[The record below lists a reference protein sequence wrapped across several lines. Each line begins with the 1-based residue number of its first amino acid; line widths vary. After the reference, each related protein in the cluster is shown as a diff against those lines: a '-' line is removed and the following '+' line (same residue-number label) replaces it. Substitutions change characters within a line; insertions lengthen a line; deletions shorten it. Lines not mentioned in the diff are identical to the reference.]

1 MKQQAYK
8 STCSYCG
15 VGCGIVV
22 KKDTRGRLKVEGDPD
37 HPVNRGMLCSKGM
50 NLHYVVQDQSD
61 RLLYPEMR
69 WGRNHPLE
77 RVNWDTAMDRAAAV
91 FKSIIQ
97 KHGPDSVAFYV
108 SGQCLTEEYYL
119 VNKLVKGFIGTNNLD
134 TNSRLCMSSA
144 VAAYTKTFGED
155 SVPVAYADIELADCF
170 MIAGGNPAWC
180 HPILFRRMEQH
191 KEQNP
196 QVKII
201 VVDPRKTQTCSIAD
215 LHLQIKPGTDVV
227 LYNAIGRRLIE
238 TNHADQFFVNQHTEG
253 FAHYRRMVMD
263 TPLRK
268 AAEICGIELEDIKKA
283 AKYIGDAK
291 AYLSMWTMG
300 LNQSAVG
307 VDKNTALI
315 NLNLLTGQVGKPG
328 AGPFSL
334 TGQPNAMGGR
344 EVGGLATMLAA
355 HRSLQDPAQRQEVAD
370 FWGVPGISEKPG
382 RTATEIFKGLADGSI
397 KAVWIM
403 CTNPMVSLPNL
414 NEVEKGLKNARFV
427 VVQDIS
433 RRADT
438 LAYADL
444 VLPAAAWLEKEG
456 TMTNS
461 ERRISFLP
469 KAIDAPGEALP
480 DVEILLRFA
489 RKMGFHGFDYR
500 QISEVYDEHCRLTK
514 NTNLDISG
522 LSHERLQREG
532 TFQWP
537 VPASDHP
544 GTSRLFGDLRFFTKN
559 NKAKF
564 NLPQQMYNTSEKPSA
579 EFPLILTTGRVRDQ
593 WHTMTKTGKVNRLL
607 THINAPF
614 LEIHP
619 QDASSRGLADGDTA
633 MVKNDRGKVQV
644 TVKCTEDIR
653 PGLVFLPMHWGKILE
668 SPLGRCNNLT
678 SDLMDPVSK
687 EPDFKFST
695 VQVTQY
701 VKPFQKI
708 LVIGAGAAAY
718 RFIQSY
724 CEKNHK
730 DEIHVFSREPHA
742 FYNRVLLP
750 EYVSEHLKWEQL
762 LKMRDGEV
770 ERLGVRLHLGV
781 GVEKIDPL
789 LKTITDSNGQ
799 IHGYD
804 ALIMATGSRPIVPRE
819 VPLSLPGV
827 FTMRSR
833 QDADRLKD
841 YLEESGLPREDQ
853 HVAIV
858 GGGLLGLE
866 LAAALRNINVKITLI
881 QRAARLMERQLDTI
895 GSRLLAEDVMERDIQ
910 IYFDNEV
917 HTITSATSAPL
928 SDRSLSEAEVRSPSG
943 AEAGVVV
950 NLKSGR
956 TIQCSAIVYAI
967 GTIPNIDLAKN
978 AGIRCGKGVVVNDY
992 LQTSDPHI
1000 FAMGEIAEF
1009 KGELYGIT
1017 AAAEQ
1022 QADVLA
1028 NYLNGNLSS
1037 RYNGSVL
1044 MNILKFEDLHLCSV
1058 GDIYCPEDDWDYE
1071 QIVFTDLSRRYYKK
1085 CIVYKDRLVGAIL
1098 IGDKAEFAEFKA
1110 LIEDKIELSEKRQEL
1125 LRGKNQGAPIQGKLV
1140 CSCNQVGE
1148 GNLSAAIQSGCKDFK
1163 TLCKSTGAGMG
1174 CGSCKPEVKALLDQV
1189 LNQTSHATEPTAH
1202 SGKRGSALAQ

>member
-22 KKDTRGRLKVEGDPD
+22 KKDTRGRLTVEGDPD

-69 WGRNHPLE
+69 WSRNHPLE
-77 RVNWDTAMDRAAAV
+77 RVNWDTALDRAAAV
-91 FKSIIQ
+91 FKAIIQ
-97 KHGPDSVAFYV
+97 KHGPDSVAFYI

-119 VNKLVKGFIGTNNLD
+119 ANKLVKGFMGTNNID

-144 VAAYTKTFGED
+144 VAGYSKTFGED
-155 SVPVAYADIELADCF
+155 TVPISYADIELSDCF
-170 MIAGGNPAWC
+170 LIAGANPAWC
-180 HPILFRRMEQH
+180 HPILFRRLEQH

-196 QVKII
+196 QAKII
-201 VVDPRKTQTCSIAD
+201 VVDPRRTQTCSIAD

-227 LYNAIGRRLIE
+227 LFNAIGRRLIE
-238 TNHADQFFVNQHTEG
+238 TNRADQFFINQHTEG
-253 FAHYRRMVMD
+253 FAHYRRMLMD
-263 TPLRK
+263 LPLRE
-268 AAEICGIELEDIKKA
+268 AAEICGIKPEDIKKA
-283 AKYIGDAK
+283 ARFIGDAK
-291 AYLSMWTMG
+291 AFLSMWTMG
-300 LNQSAVG
+300 LNQSAIG

-315 NLNLLTGQVGKPG
+315 NISLLTGQIGKPG

-355 HRSLQDPAQRQEVAD
+355 HRSIQDATHRNEVAE
-370 FWGVPGISEKPG
+370 FWGVPGLSDKPG
-382 RTATEIFKGLADGSI
+382 RTATEIFKGLASGEI

-414 NEVEKGLKNARFV
+414 NEVEKGLQNARFV

-433 RRADT
+433 RRSDT

-444 VLPAAAWLEKEG
+444 VLPAAGWLEKEG

-469 KAIDAPGEALP
+469 KVIDAPGEALP

-489 RKMGFHGFDYR
+489 RKMGYHGFGYR
-500 QISEVYDEHCRLTK
+500 HIDEVYAEHCRLTK

-537 VPASDHP
+537 VPTSDHP
-544 GTSRLFGDLRFFTKN
+544 GTPRLFSDHRFFTKN
-559 NKAKF
+559 QKARF
-564 NLPQQMYNTSEKPSA
+564 NLPQQIHNTSIEPNA
-579 EFPLILTTGRVRDQ
+579 DFPLILTTGRIRDQ
-593 WHTMTKTGKVNRLL
+593 WHTMTRTGKVNRLL
-607 THINAPF
+607 THLNAPF

-619 QDASSRGLADGDTA
+619 SDASSCGLKDGDTA
-633 MVKNDRGKVQV
+633 VVKSQHGEVQIS
-644 TVKCTEDIR
+644 VKITDELR
-653 PGLVFLPMHWGKILE
+653 PGVVFMPMHWGKILQ

-678 SDLMDPVSK
+678 SDLVDPISK
-687 EPDFKFST
+687 EPDFKFTS
-695 VQVTQY
+695 VQVSNFR
-701 VKPFQKI
+701 KPFQKI
-708 LVIGAGAAAY
+708 VIVGAGAAAY
-718 RFIQSY
+718 RFVQSY
-724 CEKNHK
+724 REKNQT
-730 DEIHVFSREPHA
+730 DEIHVFSQEPHA

-750 EYVSEHLKWEQL
+750 EYVSEHLEWKHL
-762 LKMRDGEV
+762 LKMQEGEL
-770 ERLGVRLHLGV
+770 ERLGIRMHLAV
-781 GVEKIDPL
+781 GVAKIDPL
-789 LKTITDSNGQ
+789 LKTITDSTGQ
-799 IHGYD
+799 VHPYD
-804 ALIMATGSRPIVPRE
+804 MLILATGSRPIVPRE
-819 VPLSLPGV
+819 VPLNLPGV

-833 QDADRLKD
+833 MDADRLKM
-841 YLEESGLPREDQ
+841 YLEESGLPRDEQ

-881 QRAARLMERQLDTI
+881 QRSARLMERQLDNI

-917 HTITSATSAPL
+917 HTIAP
-928 SDRSLSEAEVRSPSG
+928 DTQQ
-943 AEAGVVV
+943 AGVVV

-956 TIQCSAIVYAI
+956 TIQCTAIVYAI
-967 GTIPNIDLAKN
+967 GTLPNIDLAKN

-992 LQTSDPHI
+992 LQTSDTHV
-1000 FAMGEIAEF
+1000 FAIGEIAEF
-1009 KGELYGIT
+1009 QGELYGIT

-1028 NYLNGNLSS
+1028 HYFNGNLSS

-1058 GDIYCPEDDWDYE
+1058 GNIYCPQDDWDYE
-1071 QIVFTDLSRRYYKK
+1071 EIVFSDLSRRYYKK
-1085 CIVYKDRLVGAIL
+1085 CIVHRDRLVGAIL
-1098 IGDKAEFAEFKA
+1098 IGDKTEFAEFKT
-1110 LIEDKIELSEKRQEL
+1110 LIEDRIELSEKRLEL
-1125 LRGKNQGAPIQGKLV
+1125 LRGKSQGGPVKGKLV

-1148 GNLSAAIQSGCKDFK
+1148 ENLKEAIQQGCEELK

-1174 CGSCKPEVKALLDQV
+1174 CGSCKPEVKAILDQN
-1189 LNQTSHATEPTAH
+1189 LNQGHHASELTTH
-1202 SGKRGSALAQ
+1202 SDQRGRALAQ

>member
-69 WGRNHPLE
+69 WSRNHPLE

-170 MIAGGNPAWC
+170 MIAGANPAWC
-180 HPILFRRMEQH
+180 HPILFRRLEQH

-201 VVDPRKTQTCSIAD
+201 VVDPRKTQSCSIAD

-238 TNHADQFFVNQHTEG
+238 INKADQFFVNQHTEG
-253 FAHYRRMVMD
+253 FVHYRRMVMD

-300 LNQSAVG
+300 LNQSVIG

-315 NLNLLTGQVGKPG
+315 NLNLLTGQVGRPG

-344 EVGGLATMLAA
+344 EVGGLATILAA

-382 RTATEIFKGLADGSI
+382 RTATEIFKGLGDGSI

-469 KAIDAPGEALP
+469 KAIDPPGEALP

-544 GTSRLFGDLRFFTKN
+544 GTSRLFSDFRFFTKN

-619 QDASSRGLADGDTA
+619 QDASFRGLADGDTA
-633 MVKNDRGKVQV
+633 VVKNDRGEVQV

-653 PGLVFLPMHWGKILE
+653 PGVVFLPMHWGKILE

-678 SDLMDPVSK
+678 SDLVDPVSK

-695 VQVTQY
+695 VQVSQY

-724 CEKNHK
+724 REKNHK

-750 EYVSEHLKWEQL
+750 EYVSEHLEWEQL
-762 LKMRDGEV
+762 LKMRDGEI
-770 ERLGVRLHLGV
+770 ERLGIRLHLGV
-781 GVEKIDPL
+781 GVDKIDPL

-833 QDADRLKD
+833 QDADKLKT

-917 HTITSATSAPL
+917 HTITSDAS
-928 SDRSLSEAEVRSPSG
+928 
-943 AEAGVVV
+943 AGVTV

-956 TIQCSAIVYAI
+956 TIQCTAIVYAI

-1085 CIVYKDRLVGAIL
+1085 CVVYKDRLVGAIL
-1098 IGDKAEFAEFKA
+1098 IGDKAEFAEFKT

-1125 LRGKNQGAPIQGKLV
+1125 LRGKNQGAPVQGKLV

-1148 GNLSAAIQSGCKDFK
+1148 VNLSTAIQSGCKDFK

-1202 SGKRGSALAQ
+1202 TGKRGSALAQ

>member
-69 WGRNHPLE
+69 WSRNHPLE

-170 MIAGGNPAWC
+170 MIAGANPAWC
-180 HPILFRRMEQH
+180 HPILFRRLEQH

-201 VVDPRKTQTCSIAD
+201 VVDPRKTQSCSIAD

-238 TNHADQFFVNQHTEG
+238 INKADQFFVNQHTEG

-300 LNQSAVG
+300 LNQSVIG

-315 NLNLLTGQVGKPG
+315 NLNLLTGQVGRPG

-344 EVGGLATMLAA
+344 EVGGLATILAA

-382 RTATEIFKGLADGSI
+382 RTATEIFKGLGDGSI

-469 KAIDAPGEALP
+469 KAIDPPGEALP

-544 GTSRLFGDLRFFTKN
+544 GTSRLFSDFRFFTKN

-619 QDASSRGLADGDTA
+619 QDASFRGLADGDTA
-633 MVKNDRGKVQV
+633 VVKNDRGEVQV

-653 PGLVFLPMHWGKILE
+653 PGVVFLPMHWGKILE

-678 SDLMDPVSK
+678 SDLVDPVSK

-695 VQVTQY
+695 VQVSQY

-724 CEKNHK
+724 REKNHK

-750 EYVSEHLKWEQL
+750 EYVSEHLEWEQL
-762 LKMRDGEV
+762 LKMRDGEI
-770 ERLGVRLHLGV
+770 ERLGIRLHLGV
-781 GVEKIDPL
+781 GVDKIDPL

-833 QDADRLKD
+833 QDADKLKT

-917 HTITSATSAPL
+917 HTITSDAS
-928 SDRSLSEAEVRSPSG
+928 
-943 AEAGVVV
+943 AGVTV

-956 TIQCSAIVYAI
+956 TIQCTAIVYAI

-1085 CIVYKDRLVGAIL
+1085 CVVYKDRLVGAIL
-1098 IGDKAEFAEFKA
+1098 IGDKAEFAEFKT

-1125 LRGKNQGAPIQGKLV
+1125 LRGKNQGAPVQGKLV

-1148 GNLSAAIQSGCKDFK
+1148 VNLSTAIQSGCKDFK

-1202 SGKRGSALAQ
+1202 TGKRGSALAQ